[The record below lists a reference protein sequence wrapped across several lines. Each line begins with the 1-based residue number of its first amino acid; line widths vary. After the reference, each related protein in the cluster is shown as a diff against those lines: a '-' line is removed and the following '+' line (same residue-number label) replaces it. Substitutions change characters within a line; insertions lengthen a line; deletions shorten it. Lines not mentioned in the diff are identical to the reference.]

1 MEATPP
7 PPPPSSTT
15 DRRSRPATKD
25 DVRGVRRCLI
35 VLGVWAVAAT
45 AIAAI
50 ALVVANRA
58 DDNDASAQKASSQI
72 GAVQRDL
79 NARIDKLEQQINDLP
94 TSEDVAKLDTRLKTL
109 EDGASKTS
117 TQLDRLSKRLDDLT
131 SRVDAL
137 EKSAGSNTNT
147 NTTTTP

>member
-1 MEATPP
+1 MM
-7 PPPPSSTT
+7 
-15 DRRSRPATKD
+15 
-25 DVRGVRRCLI
+25 G
-35 VLGVWAVAAT
+35 WAELLLLL

-58 DDNDASAQKASSQI
+58 DDNDTSAQRASGRI

-79 NARIDKLEQQINDLP
+79 NDRIDKLEQRIDGLP
-94 TSEDVAKLDTRLKTL
+94 TSDDLAKLDTRLKAV

-117 TQLDRLSKRLDDLT
+117 TQLDRLSGRLDDLS

-147 NTTTTP
+147 STTTTP